1 MNTDR
6 SETYLR
12 LLEDLLRILPA
23 KLEESQLPIHIL
35 LESPFGELNENQEE
49 LLGAAR
55 TAIEAADI
63 EVRRL
68 RKLLDLERGAVS
80 MAQQPMGVAE
90 LLRAPLAI
98 AAARAE
104 KAGMSYRWSV
114 PIELPRVLI
123 DPTHMPEALTSQ
135 LGIAISRSAPGQTLL
150 VEARE
155 VSDGA
160 RVAISLSHGDTA
172 NGFTADALLAR
183 RTIELQG
190 GTIFD
195 GARATIIELP
205 AERLSASMSTAA
217 RTSAQRG

>member
-1 MNTDR
+1 MTTDR
-6 SETYLR
+6 SGTYLR

-35 LESPFGELNENQEE
+35 LDSPFGELNENQEE

-55 TAIEAADI
+55 NAIESADI

-80 MAQQPMGVAE
+80 MAQQPTGVAE
-90 LLRAPLAI
+90 LMRAPLAI

-104 KAGMSYRWSV
+104 KAGVSYRWNV
-114 PIELPRVLI
+114 PVALPRVLA

-135 LGIAISRSAPGQTLL
+135 LGIAIGRTAPGETLL
-150 VEARE
+150 VEVRE
-155 VSDGA
+155 VADGT
-160 RVAISLSHGDTA
+160 RVAISLSHGDGP
-172 NGFTADALLAR
+172 NSLTADGLLAQ

-190 GTIFD
+190 GTIAD

-205 AERLSASMSTAA
+205 AERLSAAWNIT
-217 RTSAQRG
+217 R

>member
-1 MNTDR
+1 MNTVR

-12 LLEDLLRILPA
+12 LLEDLLCILSA
-23 KLEESQLPIHIL
+23 RLEESQLPIHIL

-55 TAIEAADI
+55 NAIEAADI

-104 KAGMSYRWSV
+104 KAGVSYRWNV
-114 PIELPRVLI
+114 PIELPRVI
-123 DPTHMPEALTSQ
+123 VDPTHMPEALTSQ
-135 LGIAISRSAPGQTLL
+135 LGIAIARSTPGETLL

-155 VSDGA
+155 VADGS
-160 RVAISLSHGDTA
+160 RVTISVSHGAGA
-172 NGFTADALLAR
+172 NALTADGLLAR
-183 RTIELQG
+183 RMIELQG
-190 GTIFD
+190 GTIAD
-195 GARATIIELP
+195 SARATIIELS
-205 AERLSASMSTAA
+205 AERLSASSNIT
-217 RTSAQRG
+217 R

>member
-55 TAIEAADI
+55 NAIESADI

-90 LLRAPLAI
+90 LMRAPLAI

-104 KAGMSYRWSV
+104 KAGVSHRWNV
-114 PIELPRVLI
+114 PIELPRVLA

-135 LGIAISRSAPGQTLL
+135 LGTAIGRTAPGETLL

-155 VSDGA
+155 VADGA
-160 RVAISLSHGDTA
+160 RVAISLSHGDGPNA
-172 NGFTADALLAR
+172 LTADGLLAQ

-190 GTIFD
+190 GTIAD

-205 AERLSASMSTAA
+205 AERLSASSNFT
-217 RTSAQRG
+217 R